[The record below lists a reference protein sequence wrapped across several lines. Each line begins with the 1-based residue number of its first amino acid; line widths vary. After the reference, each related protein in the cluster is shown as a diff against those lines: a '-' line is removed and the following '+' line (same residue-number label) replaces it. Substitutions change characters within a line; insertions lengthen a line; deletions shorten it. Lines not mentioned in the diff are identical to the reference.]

1 MFYCYILKSEIN
13 NSYYVGSTSNLKVRL
28 DYHNKGRSKYT
39 RTKRP
44 WKLLY
49 YEEFSTLSLAR
60 QREKQVKSWKSR
72 EAVERLIRLN
82 GSFV

>member
-13 NSYYVGSTSNLKVRL
+13 NLYYVGSTSNLKVRL

>member
-13 NSYYVGSTSNLKVRL
+13 NSYYVGSTSNLKIRL
-28 DYHNKGRSKYT
+28 DYHNKGQSKYT